1 MRHPTNNNTLT
12 IKVKLIYAVM
22 STKLE
27 IANKRYRE
35 LDHLLNNLSTK
46 LSEVSKSKLGI
57 VFNNLTLIR

>member
-1 MRHPTNNNTLT
+1 MRHPTNNNTT

>member
-1 MRHPTNNNTLT
+1 
-12 IKVKLIYAVM
+12 M

-27 IANKRYRE
+27 IANKRYQE

-57 VFNNLTLIR
+57 VFFNKLTYRT